1 MEPHKK
7 IYIFIQMLALHR
19 KLQDDII
26 ILMQNMQ
33 DLLVLIQTYMLVV
46 WKEYMLMIQEK

>member
-7 IYIFIQMLALHR
+7 IYIFIQMLALRR

-33 DLLVLIQTYMLVV
+33 DLLVIILTYMLV
-46 WKEYMLMIQEK
+46 E